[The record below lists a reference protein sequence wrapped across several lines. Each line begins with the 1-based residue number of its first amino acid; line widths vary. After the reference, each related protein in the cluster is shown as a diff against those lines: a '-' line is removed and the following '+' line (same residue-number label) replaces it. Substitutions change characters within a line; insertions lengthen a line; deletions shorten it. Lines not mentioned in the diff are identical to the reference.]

1 MTRRTT
7 GDTGRRLYAEPVVRP
22 EPDLRRLIELVLHL
36 ANAQHHAAVRPQ
48 TTDAEVGSSTPTEN
62 EAAT

>member
-7 GDTGRRLYAEPVVRP
+7 ADTGRRLYAEPVARP
-22 EPDLRRLIELVLHL
+22 EPDLRRLVELVLHL
-36 ANAQHHAAVRPQ
+36 ADAQHHAAAGPH
-48 TTDAEVGSSTPTEN
+48 TTDAEAKTGTPTEN

>member
-7 GDTGRRLYAEPVVRP
+7 GDTGRRLYAEPVARP
-22 EPDLRRLIELVLHL
+22 EPDLRRLVELVLHL
-36 ANAQHHAAVRPQ
+36 ADSQPHATVHPHTA
-48 TTDAEVGSSTPTEN
+48 DAGAGTSTPTEN

>member
-7 GDTGRRLYAEPVVRP
+7 GDTGRRLYAEPVARL
-22 EPDLRRLIELVLHL
+22 EPDLRRLVELVLHL
-36 ANAQHHAAVRPQ
+36 ADAQHHAAVRPQ
-48 TTDAEVGSSTPTEN
+48 TTAPDAVTGTPTEN